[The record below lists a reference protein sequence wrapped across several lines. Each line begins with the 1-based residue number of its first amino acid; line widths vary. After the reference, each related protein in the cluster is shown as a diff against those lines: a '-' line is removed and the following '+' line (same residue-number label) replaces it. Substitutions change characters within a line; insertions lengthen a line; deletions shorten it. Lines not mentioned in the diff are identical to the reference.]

1 MNTEQSFYGLEWLNA
16 LLYCKMHAL
25 CFNGTNMHFCRKM
38 KYVAKMRFLGI
49 LLAQTNE
56 ICRHVIGDIVTLF
69 TLGSLKFT
77 LITLFLILT
86 TLYVIFVKMRHY
98 FCQIR
103 RYFYISL

>member
-38 KYVAKMRFLGI
+38 KYVAETRFLGI

-56 ICRHVIGDIVTLF
+56 ICRHVIGDIVKLF
-69 TLGSLKFT
+69 TLGSLKF
-77 LITLFLILT
+77 IHEDRFLVQTFSKIRS
-86 TLYVIFVKMRHY
+86 FVANQTM
-98 FCQIR
+98 
-103 RYFYISL
+103 S

>member
-38 KYVAKMRFLGI
+38 KYVAKTRFLGI

-77 LITLFLILT
+77 LITLYLILT

-98 FCQIR
+98 FCQN
-103 RYFYISL
+103 

>member
-1 MNTEQSFYGLEWLNA
+1 MNTEQSFLWIGMVKCIVILQD
-16 LLYCKMHAL
+16 AL
-25 CFNGTNMHFCRKM
+25 CFNGTNMHFCGKINN
-38 KYVAKMRFLGI
+38 VAKTRFLGI

-98 FCQIR
+98 FCQN
-103 RYFYISL
+103 